1 MKLNIKLFNL
11 LLLTLMLV
19 ILTSSSDLLQFIHGI
34 RMISDQLVT
43 RHDMSVNIMTKN
55 NCTPTSLHRSQVQ

>member
-1 MKLNIKLFNL
+1 
-11 LLLTLMLV
+11 MLV